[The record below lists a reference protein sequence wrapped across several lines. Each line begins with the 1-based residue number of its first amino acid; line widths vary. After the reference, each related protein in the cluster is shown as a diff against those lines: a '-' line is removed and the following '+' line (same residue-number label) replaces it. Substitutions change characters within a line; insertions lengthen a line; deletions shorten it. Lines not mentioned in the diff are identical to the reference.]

1 MDLIEFVRESNLIER
16 IVRDPKAHELEA
28 HERFLALPS
37 ITTPDV
43 ERLVSLLQPG
53 AGLRERL
60 GQDVRVGKYFPP
72 PGGPQIRSNLEKL
85 LEAINDRTLSPHL
98 TYHEYE
104 GLHPFMDGNGRSGR
118 AIWLWLHAQQGEGH
132 VDSILSLGF
141 REAWHYETLAAGAGP
156 RAHRFDLL

>member
-1 MDLIEFVRESNLIER
+1 MITAGRLTLGAATVTLDGVTMTWNNTVEAVDDTVWGDTYKQRLI
-16 IVRDPKAHELEA
+16 
-28 HERFLALPS
+28 
-37 ITTPDV
+37 
-43 ERLVSLLQPG
+43 
-53 AGLRERL
+53 GL
-60 GQDVRVGKYFPP
+60 GDY
-72 PGGPQIRSNLEKL
+72 GGSF
-85 LEAINDRTLSPHL
+85 EAINDHTLSPHL